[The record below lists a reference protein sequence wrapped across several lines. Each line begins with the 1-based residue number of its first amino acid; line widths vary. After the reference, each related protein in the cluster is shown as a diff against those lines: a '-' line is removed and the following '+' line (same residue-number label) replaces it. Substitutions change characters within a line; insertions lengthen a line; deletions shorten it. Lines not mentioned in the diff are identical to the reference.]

1 MGSTGVKPK
10 KAEIKVIDM
19 EKTKIE
25 IEQEIETENPV
36 FVEGLAGIGHIG
48 RNTVSYI
55 ADETGAEQV
64 GEITSHHFPP
74 HTIVNND
81 KTVES
86 IKNKIYALSRDEGR
100 DIILLEG
107 NAQAGTPE
115 GHHEVAEK
123 VMNFIEDQEAE
134 EIITV
139 GGYGTGDV
147 VESPS
152 VFGAVSTEE
161 IKDKYDADIE
171 FEHDVGQVVGISGL
185 LIGLAQDREM
195 DGLCLLGETPG
206 FLLSDPKSTEAVLK
220 VLENVLELELDYS
233 QLDEKV
239 EESQEVLK
247 KLQNLKKSQKPE
259 EDQSQSSDLGYIG

>member
-1 MGSTGVKPK
+1 
-10 KAEIKVIDM
+10 M

-25 IEQEIETENPV
+25 LEREPEVENPV

-55 ADETGAEQV
+55 ADQTEAEQV
-64 GEITSHHFPP
+64 GEVTSHHFPP
-74 HTIVNND
+74 HTIVNDD
-81 KTVES
+81 KTVET
-86 IKNKIYALSRDEGR
+86 IKNKIYVLSRGDGR

-123 VMNFIEDQEAE
+123 VMNYINKQEAS

-147 VESPS
+147 VEDPS
-152 VFGAVSTEE
+152 VFGAVSREE
-161 IKDKYDADIE
+161 MKDDYSSVGLE
-171 FEHDVGQVVGISGL
+171 FDHEVGQIVGISGL
-185 LIGLAQDREM
+185 LIGMADDNGM

-206 FLLSDPKSTEAVLK
+206 FLMSDPKSTEAVLQ
-220 VLENVLELELDYS
+220 VLEEILDLDLDYS

-259 EDQSQSSDLGYIG
+259 DEQKSQSSDLGYIG

>member
-1 MGSTGVKPK
+1 
-10 KAEIKVIDM
+10 M
-19 EKTKIE
+19 ERTKIE
-25 IEQEIETENPV
+25 LEREPEVENPV

-55 ADETGAEQV
+55 ADQTDAEQI

-74 HTIVNND
+74 HTIVNDD
-81 KTVES
+81 KTVET
-86 IKNKIYALSRDEGR
+86 IKNKIYALNREEEK

-123 VMNFIEDQEAE
+123 VMNFIDGEDAS

-147 VESPS
+147 VEDPS
-152 VFGAVSTEE
+152 VFGAVSNEE
-161 IKDKYDADIE
+161 MKENYSDIDLE
-171 FEHDVGQVVGISGL
+171 FDHEVGQIVGISGL
-185 LIGLAQDREM
+185 LIGMAENNGM
-195 DGLCLLGETPG
+195 KGLCLLGETPG
-206 FLLSDPKSTEAVLK
+206 FLMSDPKSTEAVLQ
-220 VLENVLELELDYS
+220 VLEDVLNLDLDYS
-233 QLDEKV
+233 ELDEKV

-259 EDQSQSSDLGYIG
+259 EEQSQSSDLGYIG